1 VSDRPSNQA
10 PQQRRGSATPSLSQR
25 ASFLARF
32 AREVP
37 ANIPV
42 PNPFERRTLEKAV
55 GGKFVLITG
64 ASSGIGRA
72 LALKIGAAGGE
83 AILVSRTREKL
94 DEVANEIRESGG
106 AAHVHPC
113 DLSEREDI
121 VRMAEEVLAE
131 HGGVDVLVNN
141 AGRSIRRS
149 VAQSYDRIHDYE
161 KTMDLN
167 YFGAVQLILKLLP
180 GMRER
185 RSGHIVNISTMG
197 LQTNTPR
204 FSAYLAS
211 KAALDAF
218 SRSIASE
225 IVDDRVAISTI
236 YMPLVRTP
244 MIEPTR
250 HYKYFPALSPDE
262 AAEMVAD
269 AIASRNKKQ
278 STLTG
283 RLSEVTYAT
292 VPRVQDAIANAGYKM
307 FPDSKPRSQTPD
319 GEGGDG
325 SAEQKAFARA
335 TRGTHW

>member
-1 VSDRPSNQA
+1 VAEGERKA
-10 PQQRRGSATPSLSQR
+10 PSLAQR
-25 ASFLARF
+25 ASFVAQLARK
-32 AREVP
+32 VP

-42 PNPFERRTLEKAV
+42 PNPFERRSVDKAV
-55 GGKFVLITG
+55 KGKFVLITG
-64 ASSGIGRA
+64 ASSGIGRS
-72 LALKIGAAGGE
+72 LALKIGEAGGE
-83 AILVSRTREKL
+83 VILVSRTREKL
-94 DEVANEIRESGG
+94 DEVAAEIRDGG
-106 AAHVHPC
+106 GSSHVHPC
-113 DLSEREDI
+113 DLSKREDI
-121 VRMAEEVLAE
+121 VRMADEVLAE
-131 HGGVDVLVNN
+131 HGRVDVLVNN

-225 IVDDRVAISTI
+225 IVDDRVAISTV

-244 MIEPTR
+244 MIEPSR

-262 AAEMVAD
+262 AADMVAD

-278 STLTG
+278 STLAG

-307 FPDSKPRSQTPD
+307 FPDSKPKSGRPE
-319 GEGGDG
+319 GEAGDEQGEG

>member
-1 VSDRPSNQA
+1 
-10 PQQRRGSATPSLSQR
+10 
-25 ASFLARF
+25 
-32 AREVP
+32 
-37 ANIPV
+37 
-42 PNPFERRTLEKAV
+42 
-55 GGKFVLITG
+55 
-64 ASSGIGRA
+64 
-72 LALKIGAAGGE
+72 
-83 AILVSRTREKL
+83 
-94 DEVANEIRESGG
+94 
-106 AAHVHPC
+106 
-113 DLSEREDI
+113 
-121 VRMAEEVLAE
+121 MADEVLAA
-131 HGGVDVLVNN
+131 HGRVDVLVNN

-149 VAQSYDRIHDYE
+149 VAQSYDRMHDYE

-225 IVDDRVAISTI
+225 IVDDRVAISTV

-244 MIEPTR
+244 MIEPSS

-262 AAEMVAD
+262 AADMVAD

-307 FPDSKPRSQTPD
+307 FPDSKPRSDAPSTPASD
-319 GEGGDG
+319 EQGEG

>member
-1 VSDRPSNQA
+1 MAERERN
-10 PQQRRGSATPSLSQR
+10 GPSLTQR
-25 ASFLARF
+25 ASFVASLARK
-32 AREVP
+32 VP
-37 ANIPV
+37 ENIPV
-42 PNPFERRTLEKAV
+42 PNPFERRTLARAV
-55 GGKFVLITG
+55 EGKFVLITG

-72 LALKIGAAGGE
+72 LALKVGAAGGE
-83 AILVSRTREKL
+83 VLLVARTREKL
-94 DEVANEIRESGG
+94 DEVASEIREEGG
-106 AAHVHPC
+106 AAHVHAC
-113 DLSEREDI
+113 DLSSREDV
-121 VRMAEEVLAE
+121 VRMADEVLAE
-131 HGGVDVLVNN
+131 HGRVDVLVNN

-167 YFGAVQLILKLLP
+167 FFGAVQLILKVLP

-185 RSGHIVNISTMG
+185 RSGHIINISTMG

-225 IVDDRVAISTI
+225 IVDDRVAISTV

-244 MIEPTR
+244 MIEPSR

-262 AAEMVAD
+262 AAEMVAH

-292 VPRVQDAIANAGYKM
+292 VPRVQDAIANAGYRM
-307 FPDSKPRSQTPD
+307 FPDSKPRSERVE
-319 GEGGDG
+319 GEGDEQGDG

>member
-1 VSDRPSNQA
+1 VAESETKQ
-10 PQQRRGSATPSLSQR
+10 PSLTQR

-32 AREVP
+32 ARQVP

-42 PNPFERRTLEKAV
+42 PNPFQRRTLEKAV
-55 GGKFVLITG
+55 KGKFVLITG

-72 LALKIGAAGGE
+72 LALRIGEAGGE
-83 AILVSRTREKL
+83 VILVSRTKEKL
-94 DEVANEIRESGG
+94 DEVAEEIRDAGG
-106 AAHVHPC
+106 SAHVHPC
-113 DLSEREDI
+113 DVSKREDI
-121 VRMAEEVLAE
+121 VRMADGVLAR
-131 HGGVDVLVNN
+131 HGRVDVLVNN

-149 VAQSYDRIHDYE
+149 VAQSYDRMHDYE

-167 YFGAVQLILKLLP
+167 YFGAVQLVLKFLP

-185 RSGHIVNISTMG
+185 RSGHIVNVSTMG

-225 IVDDRVAISTI
+225 IVDDRVAISTV

-244 MIEPTR
+244 MIEPSR
-250 HYKYFPALSPDE
+250 HYKYFPALSPEE
-262 AAEMVAD
+262 AADMVAD

-307 FPDSKPRSQTPD
+307 FPDSKPKSAAPE
-319 GEGGDG
+319 GEAAEEHGEG

>member
-1 VSDRPSNQA
+1 MAERDSKA
-10 PQQRRGSATPSLSQR
+10 PSLAQR

-32 AREVP
+32 ARQVP

-42 PNPFERRTLEKAV
+42 PNPFQRRTLEKAV
-55 GGKFVLITG
+55 KGKFVLITG

-72 LALKIGAAGGE
+72 LALQVGDAGGE
-83 AILVSRTREKL
+83 VILVSRTKENL
-94 DEVANEIRESGG
+94 DEVADEIREAGG
-106 AAHVHPC
+106 SAHVHPC
-113 DLSEREDI
+113 DMSKREDI
-121 VRMAEEVLAE
+121 VRMADEVLAE
-131 HGGVDVLVNN
+131 HGRVDVLVNN

-149 VAQSYDRIHDYE
+149 VEQSYERMHDYE

-167 YFGAVQLILKLLP
+167 FFGAVQLVLKLLP

-225 IVDDRVAISTI
+225 IVDDRVAISTV

-244 MIEPTR
+244 MIEPSR
-250 HYKYFPALSPDE
+250 HYKYFPALSPEE

-307 FPDSKPRSQTPD
+307 FPDSKPKSEQRE
-319 GEGGDG
+319 GEAGDEQGDG

>member
-1 VSDRPSNQA
+1 MSD
-10 PQQRRGSATPSLSQR
+10 GPSLADR
-25 ASFLARF
+25 ASFMARF
-32 AREVP
+32 ARNVP
-37 ANIPV
+37 SNIPV

-55 GGKFVLITG
+55 DRKFVLITG
-64 ASSGIGRA
+64 ASSGIGRS
-72 LALKIGAAGGE
+72 LALRVAEAGGE
-83 AILVSRTREKL
+83 VILVSRTREKL
-94 DEVANEIRESGG
+94 DQVAEEVRDGG
-106 AAHVHPC
+106 GSAHVHPC
-113 DLSEREDI
+113 DLSRREEI
-121 VRMAEEVLAE
+121 VRMADQVLAE
-131 HGGVDVLVNN
+131 HGRVDVLVNN

-149 VAQSYDRIHDYE
+149 VAQSYDRMHDYE

-225 IVDDRVAISTI
+225 IVDDRVAISTV

-244 MIEPTR
+244 MIEPSR
-250 HYKYFPALSPDE
+250 HYKYFPALSPEE
-262 AAEMVAD
+262 AAEMIAD
-269 AIASRNKKQ
+269 AIVSRNKKQ

-307 FPDSKPRSQTPD
+307 FPDSKPKSAASGAGANEAQ
-319 GEGGDG
+319 GEG
-325 SAEQKAFARA
+325 SPEQKAFARA